1 MAAKKRT
8 SKVKGIFHPALAAI
22 NAFDMV
28 DGLECA
34 SLKAANRVSDV
45 VSTGSFTADLIL
57 GGGFPRGKFITI
69 FGPEGCGKSTLL
81 QEFMVSL
88 QVLGI
93 TIVHYDFETGSDP
106 VYMGNQGIDLDHK
119 VELRKRNKN
128 GTFSKKKVVELYPDF
143 LYSQPDY
150 GEQAYRHILLTLK
163 QLPPV
168 NEGLPQ
174 IAFIVDSFAAMPSEE
189 IDDESG
195 DSRISPN
202 ARMHSHF
209 IQLLRPKLKRKGAIL
224 IGSNQTRT
232 MIGSYGST
240 QMETGGNAIRYYP
253 DQKIMISR
261 KKIEADKTKLD
272 ILPITIRTIK
282 NKLFIPHRVAEGMG
296 IVLGRGIDRALDA
309 RIFLE
314 KTGHLKKGKNGM
326 FKVVYPKKETK
337 FMSWAEFRRF
347 TENPRFR
354 NFLKRKLK
362 RNKTFIEYL
371 ETDGPA
377 NYFYDQDFTE
387 YDDDKIDPKEIKK
400 MVDDEAG
407 EYREDRGKRR
417 KRGKRG
423 KGRSKKQ
430 SKRDMALEEE

>member
-1 MAAKKRT
+1 MAAKKKKKASPT
-8 SKVKGIFHPALAAI
+8 FHPALAAI

-28 DGLECA
+28 EGLECA
-34 SLKAANRVSDV
+34 SLKAAERVADV

-69 FGPEGCGKSTLL
+69 FGPEGCGKSTFL

-88 QVLGI
+88 QHLSI

-106 VYMGNQGIDLDHK
+106 VYMTNQGIDLDHK
-119 VELRKRNKN
+119 IELEKRNKD
-128 GTFSKKKVVELYPDF
+128 GSISKKGVIELYPDF

-150 GEQAYRHILLTLK
+150 GEQAYRHILMTLK

-168 NEGLPQ
+168 SEGLPQ

-189 IDDESG
+189 IDEETG

-209 IQLLRPKLKRKGAIL
+209 IQLLRPKLKRKGALL

-232 MIGSYGST
+232 MIGSYGSP

-272 ILPITIRTIK
+272 VLPITIRTIK
-282 NKLFIPHRVAEGMG
+282 NKVFIPHRVAEGMG

-309 RIFLE
+309 SIFLE
-314 KTGHLKKGKNGM
+314 KTGHLEIKRGLR
-326 FKVVYPKKETK
+326 KVVFPKKETK

-347 TENPRFR
+347 SENPRFR
-354 NFLKRKLK
+354 DFLRRKLK
-362 RNKTFIEYL
+362 RNKTFKEYL

-387 YDDDKIDPKEIKK
+387 YDDDNIDPKEIKR
-400 MVDDEAG
+400 MVDDEAE
-407 EYREDRGKRR
+407 EYREERTKRR
-417 KRGKRG
+417 RRGKRG
-423 KGRSKKQ
+423 KGRSKRQ
-430 SKRDMALEEE
+430 SKRDRALEEEE